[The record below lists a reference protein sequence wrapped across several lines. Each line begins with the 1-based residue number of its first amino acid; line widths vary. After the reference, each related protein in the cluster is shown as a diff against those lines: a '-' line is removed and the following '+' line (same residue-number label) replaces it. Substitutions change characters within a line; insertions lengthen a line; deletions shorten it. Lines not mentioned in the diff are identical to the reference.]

1 MWKNR
6 GSASRTVHGTRQ
18 WRLLFRPTL
27 VHSEMFLEVE
37 EASFTELTV
46 FGMLL
51 ACRWVGYAS
60 STIAFVFVR
69 VLVARWTLE
78 CGLC

>member
-1 MWKNR
+1 
-6 GSASRTVHGTRQ
+6 
-18 WRLLFRPTL
+18 
-27 VHSEMFLEVE
+27 MFLEVE